1 MHRRPI
7 FLLLLLSVL
16 APLPLFSEDIGQEQN
31 VFVAIN
37 NNDMAMF
44 EDLLKNHREETLA
57 ARFGS
62 SGDSALHRAAFND
75 RMEMV
80 DALLR
85 AGADVNVPNVNG
97 FTPLHSAVRNL
108 DCVRLLLRGK
118 AKVNVAAHGVWTPLH
133 LAAIVGNA
141 DVADALVKA
150 GADKTALAQ
159 GRTASQLAAE
169 KGYAEL
175 AEKLRPEAPA
185 ASPAPAPAESARSAA
200 APKPAAEPA
209 AEPVAAPEPPAAKP
223 EPPAAKS
230 SVRIVRRRNAFDQ
243 SIYEGETKDGKTPQ
257 GHGKMTYRTGEVYD
271 GYWRKGVRTGSGTFT
286 YANGDRYT
294 GTWRNDV
301 PDGNGHFEYANG
313 GHADGVWKRG
323 VFWEGQG
330 VLATRD
336 GNRYEC
342 LWEDGECVSQIPVA
356 GSAPA
361 AN

>member
-1 MHRRPI
+1 MYRRPI
-7 FLLLLLSVL
+7 SLLLLLSVL
-16 APLPLFSEDIGQEQN
+16 APLPLFAEDSAQEQN

-85 AGADVNVPNVNG
+85 AGADVDAPNAHG
-97 FTPLHSAVRNL
+97 FTPLHNAVVKRCIDSA
-108 DCVRLLLRGK
+108 RLLLRAK
-118 AKVNVAAHGVWTPLH
+118 ANVNAAALGIWTPLH
-133 LAAIVGNA
+133 IAARMGYDDMA
-141 DVADALVKA
+141 DVLVEA
-150 GADKTALAQ
+150 GADKAALAQ
-159 GRTASQLAAE
+159 GKTPSQLAAE
-169 KGYAEL
+169 KGFPEL
-175 AEKLRPEAPA
+175 AEKLRP
-185 ASPAPAPAESARSAA
+185 AA
-200 APKPAAEPA
+200 APASPPAAVPA
-209 AEPVAAPEPPAAKP
+209 APDAVSAPPAADPASAPEPSAAKP
-223 EPPAAKS
+223 
-230 SVRIVRRRNAFDQ
+230 SVRIIRRRNAFDQ

-257 GHGKMTYRTGEVYD
+257 GRGRMTYRTGEVYE
-271 GYWRKGVRTGSGTFT
+271 GYWRKGIRAGSGTFT

-356 GSAPA
+356 GSAPD